1 MHSARTGYIYECVCT
16 GYIYECIPHAHAHAC
31 IHARIHSY
39 LGRFGS
45 ALSSERP
52 PVLVLLRCF
61 SSHPVLNRHLCF
73 YVYVCVECNRDH
85 HSEILRAGMHAPP
98 ASCQR
103 KLNLS
108 TKSRQREEAQT
119 ASSMEAKQILWLI
132 LVEFVQVISV
142 GQPSTARENCPA
154 TRGPAGKWTQARA
167 GERHRKT
174 SEPRIQSWRRPA
186 VARAGGG
193 GAKRP
198 TQREAPR
205 ARSRAVSVR
214 TSAKGAGARSAGGGA
229 SASTSAS
236 GANARSAGGRASA
249 STSAKGASARIAAMR
264 RTCRC
269 RPTWRSLR
277 GQHMLLSKTCDLS
290 HETHDK

>member
-1 MHSARTGYIYECVCT
+1 
-16 GYIYECIPHAHAHAC
+16 
-31 IHARIHSY
+31 
-39 LGRFGS
+39 
-45 ALSSERP
+45 
-52 PVLVLLRCF
+52 
-61 SSHPVLNRHLCF
+61 
-73 YVYVCVECNRDH
+73 
-85 HSEILRAGMHAPP
+85 
-98 ASCQR
+98 
-103 KLNLS
+103 
-108 TKSRQREEAQT
+108 
-119 ASSMEAKQILWLI
+119 MEAKQF

-214 TSAKGAGARSAGGGA
+214 TSAKGAH
-229 SASTSAS
+229 
-236 GANARSAGGRASA
+236 ARSAGGRASA
-249 STSAKGASARIAAMR
+249 RTSAKGAYARSAEGRASARTCAEGANARSVVRR
-264 RTCRC
+264 RTSRC
-269 RPTWRSLR
+269 RLDWRSSR
-277 GQHMLLSKTCDLS
+277 ERHRK
-290 HETHDK
+290 

>member
-1 MHSARTGYIYECVCT
+1 
-16 GYIYECIPHAHAHAC
+16 
-31 IHARIHSY
+31 
-39 LGRFGS
+39 
-45 ALSSERP
+45 
-52 PVLVLLRCF
+52 
-61 SSHPVLNRHLCF
+61 
-73 YVYVCVECNRDH
+73 
-85 HSEILRAGMHAPP
+85 
-98 ASCQR
+98 
-103 KLNLS
+103 
-108 TKSRQREEAQT
+108 
-119 ASSMEAKQILWLI
+119 MEAKQF

-214 TSAKGAGARSAGGGA
+214 TSAKGANARSAGGRA

-236 GANARSAGGRASA
+236 GANARSAGEQASA
-249 STSAKGASARIAAMR
+249 STSAKGADARSAGGRASASTSARGPTARIAECKPKGVEMERWGLQPWSPCTGR
-264 RTCRC
+264 RRSAKRLFSRC
-269 RPTWRSLR
+269 RRR
-277 GQHMLLSKTCDLS
+277 
-290 HETHDK
+290 

>member
-1 MHSARTGYIYECVCT
+1 MDFGLWSVYFAVTLASTG
-16 GYIYECIPHAHAHAC
+16 P
-31 IHARIHSY
+31 
-39 LGRFGS
+39 
-45 ALSSERP
+45 
-52 PVLVLLRCF
+52 
-61 SSHPVLNRHLCF
+61 
-73 YVYVCVECNRDH
+73 
-85 HSEILRAGMHAPP
+85 
-98 ASCQR
+98 
-103 KLNLS
+103 
-108 TKSRQREEAQT
+108 
-119 ASSMEAKQILWLI
+119 MEAKQI

-186 VARAGGG
+186 VAQAGGG

-214 TSAKGAGARSAGGGA
+214 TSA
-229 SASTSAS
+229 S

-249 STSAKGASARIAAMR
+249 STSTGGVSRQREEASEGLKHGSQTNI
-264 RTCRC
+264 
-269 RPTWRSLR
+269 PNF
-277 GQHMLLSKTCDLS
+277 G
-290 HETHDK
+290 

>member
-1 MHSARTGYIYECVCT
+1 M
-16 GYIYECIPHAHAHAC
+16 
-31 IHARIHSY
+31 
-39 LGRFGS
+39 
-45 ALSSERP
+45 
-52 PVLVLLRCF
+52 
-61 SSHPVLNRHLCF
+61 
-73 YVYVCVECNRDH
+73 
-85 HSEILRAGMHAPP
+85 
-98 ASCQR
+98 
-103 KLNLS
+103 
-108 TKSRQREEAQT
+108 
-119 ASSMEAKQILWLI
+119 
-132 LVEFVQVISV
+132 VEFVQVISV

-214 TSAKGAGARSAGGGA
+214 TSAKGAHARSAGGRA

-249 STSAKGASARIAAMR
+249 STSASGAHARSAGGRASASTSAAGAHARSAGGRASARTSAKGANARSAMMR
-264 RTCRC
+264 RTSRC
-269 RPTWRSLR
+269 RPDWRSSMER
-277 GQHMLLSKTCDLS
+277 HR
-290 HETHDK
+290 

>member
-1 MHSARTGYIYECVCT
+1 MSARTDFKHEVT
-16 GYIYECIPHAHAHAC
+16 AE
-31 IHARIHSY
+31 R
-39 LGRFGS
+39 GS
-45 ALSSERP
+45 LRRP
-52 PVLVLLRCF
+52 QAWTMD
-61 SSHPVLNRHLCF
+61 S
-73 YVYVCVECNRDH
+73 
-85 HSEILRAGMHAPP
+85 
-98 ASCQR
+98 
-103 KLNLS
+103 
-108 TKSRQREEAQT
+108 
-119 ASSMEAKQILWLI
+119 KQF

-214 TSAKGAGARSAGGGA
+214 TSAKGAH
-229 SASTSAS
+229 
-236 GANARSAGGRASA
+236 ARSAGGRASA
-249 STSAKGASARIAAMR
+249 STSAEGGASICQHQRQRTNCKDCRVRLQPWSPCTGR
-264 RTCRC
+264 RSDRSAKRLCSRC
-269 RPTWRSLR
+269 RHRWCP
-277 GQHMLLSKTCDLS
+277 
-290 HETHDK
+290 ETRAAA